1 MHYQWIVF
9 DADDTLFDFGKAEQH
24 AVGRLLQS
32 HNVAD
37 TETHQ
42 RLYRG
47 INKHLWQELER
58 GGIAPG
64 ELKVTRIRRFF
75 DEMGITAD
83 PAEWAEHFLD
93 FLAEGSHLLE
103 GAEGVVAQLAAHARL
118 GILTNGLARVQRSR
132 LERSGLADH
141 IAVLTI
147 SEEVGASKPDS
158 AIFDAMEQAMKTPD
172 KSRVLMVGDRY
183 ETDIIG
189 ARRFGWDTAWL
200 SPELPDD
207 LIPPTYHLTDIRQ
220 LPALLLEA

>member
-1 MHYQWIVF
+1 MRYQWIVF

-24 AVGRLLQS
+24 AVGRLLTS

-37 TETHQ
+37 TDTHQ

-58 GGIAPG
+58 GAIAPG
-64 ELKVTRIRRFF
+64 ELKVTRIQRFF

-83 PAEWAEHFLD
+83 PAEWADHFLD
-93 FLAEGSHLLE
+93 FLAERSHLLE
-103 GAEGVVAQLAAHARL
+103 GAESVVTRLATHAQL
-118 GILTNGLARVQRSR
+118 GILTNGLTRVQRSR
-132 LERSGLADH
+132 LERSGLAQH

-147 SEEVGASKPDS
+147 SEEVGASKPAA
-158 AIFDAMEQAMKTPD
+158 AIFEAMEQAMQSPQ

-200 SPELPDD
+200 SPELPED
-207 LIPPTYHLTDIRQ
+207 LEPPTFHLTDIRL
-220 LPALLLEA
+220 LPGLLLED

>member
-24 AVGRLLQS
+24 AVGRLLES
-32 HNVAD
+32 HDVDN

-64 ELKVTRIRRFF
+64 ELKVTRIQRFF
-75 DEMGITAD
+75 DEMNINAD
-83 PAEWAEHFLD
+83 PAEWADHFLD

-103 GAEGVVAQLAAHARL
+103 GAEGVVTQLANHAQL
-118 GILTNGLARVQRSR
+118 GILTNGLTRVQRSR
-132 LERSGLADH
+132 LERSGLAGH
-141 IAVLTI
+141 IDVLTI
-147 SEEVGASKPDS
+147 SEEVGASKPDA
-158 AIFDAMEQAMKTPD
+158 AIFAAMEQAMSTPD
-172 KSRVLMVGDRY
+172 KTRVLMVGDRY

-200 SPELPDD
+200 SPELPED
-207 LIPPTYHLTDIRQ
+207 LTPPTFHLTDIRQ
-220 LPALLLEA
+220 LPGLLWEV

>member
-24 AVGRLLQS
+24 AVGRLLTS
-32 HNVAD
+32 HNVED
-37 TETHQ
+37 TDTHQ

-58 GGIAPG
+58 GAIAPG
-64 ELKVTRIRRFF
+64 ELKVTRIQRFF
-75 DEMGITAD
+75 DEMGINAD
-83 PAEWAEHFLD
+83 PAEWADHFLD

-103 GAEGVVAQLAAHARL
+103 GAKGVVADLSHHARL
-118 GILTNGLARVQRSR
+118 GILTNGLTRVQRSR
-132 LERSGLADH
+132 LERSGLAEYID
-141 IAVLTI
+141 VLCI
-147 SEEVGASKPDS
+147 SEQVGASKPAA
-158 AIFDAMEQAMKTPD
+158 AIFEAMEQAMQRPD
-172 KSRVLMVGDRY
+172 KNRVLMVGDRY

-207 LIPPTYHLTDIRQ
+207 LTPPTYHFTDIRQ
-220 LPALLLEA
+220 LPALLLGG